1 MSLVSPRFGFIGFDD
16 CFDRSMNGKS
26 RDKRGSTRLNEDRQ
40 LAASHSPLLAIRIGF
55 GKGIGCGMALLT
67 SDVCKMS
74 CIAGILR
81 TIGKDLSC
89 LADRGLSRKKVD
101 VTPAWPGPLQSLY
114 SMSVC
119 ILHKYFA
126 HIFAHACAMGVPDP
140 LHHKVLEAHCAAVKT
155 RC

>member
-1 MSLVSPRFGFIGFDD
+1 
-16 CFDRSMNGKS
+16 MNGKS

-74 CIAGILR
+74 SIAGILR